1 MEGTPSEERPAGAK
15 VIAAID
21 IGTNAIRMAIAQILD
36 DGRVHVL
43 ERLQRPVRLGQD
55 TFRRGRLR
63 AETMRTAVAILR
75 GFLKTIQMY
84 GADSIRAVATSS
96 VREASNGDAFIERI
110 WMATGIE
117 VTAISVAEESRV
129 AITAVYESAR
139 DLLITRKKVLVIQV
153 GGGSTVIN
161 LLSEGKIVTSQNL
174 PIGTIRQKEIL
185 AISSEPAA
193 QAAALLQHQVGSAIR
208 IFTSLIPLENIQT
221 LVAVGQDMRWAATQ
235 VGKAYKAGAGW
246 TISRKEFE
254 ALVADCHCL
263 EPDKMA
269 KKYGVS
275 FMDAET
281 LNATLLIY
289 QVLLQAT
296 RVRKIFVP
304 NASMLD
310 GLILELSAGVT
321 GAFDSSAHKQT
332 IRSALAIG
340 QKYHVDNT
348 HAQQV
353 RRFTLNMF
361 DRFQQEHR
369 LSPRCRLLLEVA
381 ALLHEIGAFVSS
393 RSHHKHTLY
402 LIQQSEVFGLTQE
415 ELRIVANVARYHR
428 RSRPKPSHLDYMS
441 MDRTKRMLINKLAAL
456 LRIADALDIACN
468 QQIESIDLDIRDEAL
483 IIRVNTP
490 VDLRLE
496 TMALTEKGDL
506 FQDIY
511 GLDLRIERQ

>member
-1 MEGTPSEERPAGAK
+1 MEGTPSEDRPVGPK

-36 DGRVHVL
+36 DGQVKVL

-55 TFRRGRLR
+55 TFRKGRLR
-63 AETMRTAVAILR
+63 AETMRTAVGILR
-75 GFLKTIQMY
+75 GFLKSIRMY

-129 AITAVYESAR
+129 TITAVYESAR
-139 DLLITRKKVLVIQV
+139 DILKTHKKVLVTQV

-174 PIGTIRQKEIL
+174 PIGTIRQQEIL
-185 AISSEPAA
+185 AISNEPAA

-208 IFTSLIPLENIQT
+208 VFSSLIPLENIET
-221 LVAVGQDMRWAATQ
+221 LLAVGQDMRWAATQ
-235 VGKAYKAGAGW
+235 VGKADPDGAGW
-246 TISRKEFE
+246 TISEKAFE
-254 ALVADCHCL
+254 DLVMQCHCL
-263 EPDKMA
+263 EPETMA
-269 KKYGVS
+269 KKFGVS
-275 FMDAET
+275 FRGAET

-289 QVLLQAT
+289 QVLLRAT
-296 RVRKIFVP
+296 RVRKVIVP

-310 GLILELSAGVT
+310 GLVLELSAGVT

-332 IRSALAIG
+332 IRSARAIG
-340 QKYHVDNT
+340 RKYHVDES
-348 HAQQV
+348 HSQQV
-353 RRFTLNMF
+353 RRFTQGLF

-369 LSPRCRLLLEVA
+369 LPPRCRLLLEVA
-381 ALLHEIGAFVSS
+381 ALLHEIGTFVAS

-402 LIQQSEVFGLTQE
+402 LIQQSEVYGLTLE

-428 RSRPKPSHLDYMS
+428 RSRPKPSHGDYMS
-441 MDRTKRMLINKLAAL
+441 LDRTKRMLVNKLAAL
-456 LRIADALDIACN
+456 LRIADALDVARS
-468 QQIESIDLDIRDEAL
+468 QQIESVDMDIHDEAL
-483 IIRVNTP
+483 VMRVSTGA
-490 VDLRLE
+490 DLRLE
-496 TMALTEKGDL
+496 AMALAEKGDL
-506 FQDIY
+506 FRDIY